1 MYVNSFTYH
10 KITDAAL
17 HLAPQCKTD
26 RMVKAPRH
34 AFVDLSAD

>member
-1 MYVNSFTYH
+1 MNSFAYH
-10 KITDAAL
+10 KLAAPAL
-17 HLAPQCKTD
+17 HLAPQCTTD